1 MTETTLTNYADQIQR
16 VTYDLVH
23 YYAICDRFITQ
34 QLDVTAS
41 QGYILLAVPE
51 MDTINMNDLSLKMRV
66 ANSTMTR
73 MVDQLVQKG
82 LVNRSADP
90 QDRRIVLVSLTD
102 HGKEVRSKLKNTL
115 QDFFRQVLCDLPS
128 NQLVG
133 SLESL
138 ETLNQTITKM
148 LRSCCGTEIL

>member
-133 SLESL
+133 ILESL

>member
-133 SLESL
+133 ILESL

-148 LRSCCGTEIL
+148 LRSCCGTEII

>member
-133 SLESL
+133 ILESL

-148 LRSCCGTEIL
+148 LKSCCGTEIL